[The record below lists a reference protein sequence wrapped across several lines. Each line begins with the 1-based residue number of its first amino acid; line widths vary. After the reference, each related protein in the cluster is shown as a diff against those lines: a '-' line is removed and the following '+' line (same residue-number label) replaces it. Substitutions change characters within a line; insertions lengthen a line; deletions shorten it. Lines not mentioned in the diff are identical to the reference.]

1 MSIGEFPFPSAMEP
15 NTELMTALQTLL
27 EVGKYSDLTIICGQ
41 RSWAVHRA
49 LICSRSGFFDGACSG
64 KFKEAQ
70 TGIIDLSSDDE
81 QAVELMI
88 NYFYKLDY
96 LVPQKSA
103 YTTQPT
109 SPISPQ
115 SPKSHFRRAP
125 PQKLNLA
132 FVEDP
137 LLATAAANGNAL
149 GGSAFA
155 PAPASPIT
163 SPIMSPFTTDFSTAT
178 KTSLF
183 ATTPKEELDAYDW
196 DTQSASSIEADTET
210 AHLIIHAKVY
220 ALAEKYG
227 INGLKALARKKFS
240 SQVKEHLSS
249 EEFPLAMQEVYEST
263 VDSDRGL
270 RDIVIQTFRANPD
283 IARRADVE
291 VVVKETPNLAWE
303 LFRVGWGL
311 PIAIR

>member
-1 MSIGEFPFPSAMEP
+1 MEP
-15 NTELMTALQTLL
+15 NSELMTALQTLL

-64 KFKEAQ
+64 RFKEAQ
-70 TGIIDLSSDDE
+70 TGIIDLSEDDAE
-81 QAVELMI
+81 AVEHMI

-109 SPISPQ
+109 SPISPHGLQ
-115 SPKSHFRRAP
+115 NHFRTGP

-149 GGSAFA
+149 NGQSFV
-155 PAPASPIT
+155 PAPTSPIT
-163 SPIMSPFTTDFSTAT
+163 SPITSPFMADFS
-178 KTSLF
+178 
-183 ATTPKEELDAYDW
+183 ATTKSSLNAIIPDTEVDAYNW
-196 DTQSASSIEADTET
+196 DAQSTSSMDADTES

-220 ALAEKYG
+220 AIAEKYA
-227 INGLKALARKKFS
+227 INGLKVLARRKFS

-249 EEFPLAMQEVYEST
+249 EELPLAMQEVYEST

-291 VVVKETPNLAWE
+291 TIVKETPNLAWE

-311 PIAIR
+311 PITTR